1 MVFFFRFVSV
11 GLDGREQQQP
21 QYQAPLS
28 LSTHRI
34 DRGGGCLHAAAAA
47 TAPAA
52 APAFVVERRE
62 SFFFVSLESD
72 GYSFFSPFFCF
83 FFPRLFCVFFSLLLT
98 RIPTLAVGL
107 GIKASRGVQMYSLH
121 EGSSLF
127 LLAVLAGLQVNLI
140 LKKNCSG
147 VYAGHFFVLKGVML
161 LVWRWCSL
169 NYELAFPPS
178 SPPFHFTWGNGG
190 RECRINSP

>member
-1 MVFFFRFVSV
+1 MGGFTDQWPGLCVFFFLVFVSV

-28 LSTHRI
+28 LSTDRI

-52 APAFVVERRE
+52 APAFVVERGE
-62 SFFFVSLESD
+62 SFLFFSHLSQTDIFFFTIFYFFSSLCFLFFV
-72 GYSFFSPFFCF
+72 
-83 FFPRLFCVFFSLLLT
+83 LLPT

-121 EGSSLF
+121 EGSGLF
-127 LLAVLAGLQVNLI
+127 LLAVLAGLQVNVI
-140 LKKNCSG
+140 LFICSG
-147 VYAGHFFVLKGVML
+147 SLRRTLFSFFFKKKVTCC
-161 LVWRWCSL
+161 WC
-169 NYELAFPPS
+169 
-178 SPPFHFTWGNGG
+178 GDDV
-190 RECRINSP
+190 R